1 MPLPG
6 PTLGVGAEGINNPQ
20 VLYAFIRG
28 AARQYGA
35 RWWADISTWNR
46 FGNKQPYTPS
56 SAAHRPA
63 AVPAH
68 PVAGPGPAVFAGREP
83 YPGAHQFCDQ
93 GSCTCPDGPNAT
105 CPSVST
111 VGISTATACLSP
123 RCRLV

>member
-56 SAAHRPA
+56 PAAHRPA
-63 AVPAH
+63 SVPAH
-68 PVAGPGPAVFAGREP
+68 PQPPLREP
-83 YPGAHQFCDQ
+83 LLKAPYVARLEAHD
-93 GSCTCPDGPNAT
+93 A
-105 CPSVST
+105 VH
-111 VGISTATACLSP
+111 VLACRFVHSED
-123 RCRLV
+123 